1 MAAPPVVQ
9 QGKRWCFTI
18 HATGGDETAL
28 RALYARL
35 GAPDWG
41 VYGGAQLERAPTTGA
56 LHIQGFCV
64 FPGNM
69 RLGGPSSG
77 LKKLHPTAHWARMH
91 GSLESNEEYC
101 SKDDTRE
108 PGSEPRRWGD
118 RPPTNGQGRRT
129 DLDEAVE
136 ALRAA
141 DGSVTARMRA
151 AAAVAPTAV
160 VKFTRGLEFL
170 ARLEASVPKYAWPAP
185 RVWQARLLTLLAVE
199 PDDRHILWFVDE
211 TGGAGKSTFVR
222 KYLSDNPDDAIAL
235 SGKIADMAYAYDSQ
249 RVVFFDVSRT
259 QAEHMDH
266 LYSFAE
272 TLKNGMCNSN
282 KYESKLKV
290 FKPPHVVFFA
300 NMEPAAGKWSADRLR
315 LHRLDWRDVEV
326 VPAAAAPPP
335 PLPPSPTPPLPSQ
348 TLEAGGAGV
357 QPASPPAKRARAGAA
372 RPPSPPLELEDEW
385 LEELLAPRRPMTDG
399 VGDYTYAQPRA

>member
-1 MAAPPVVQ
+1 MAVPPAPQ

-18 HATGGDETAL
+18 HAMGGDEAAL
-28 RALYARL
+28 RALFARM
-35 GAPDWG
+35 APPEWG
-41 VYGGAQLERAPTTGA
+41 VYGGAQLERAPSTGA

-64 FPGNM
+64 FAVNM
-69 RLGGPSSG
+69 RLGGAGSG

-108 PGSEPRRWGD
+108 PGTEPRRWGD

-129 DLDEAVE
+129 DLDDAVE

-141 DGSVTARMRA
+141 TGSVTARMRA
-151 AAAVAPTAV
+151 AASVAPTAV

-170 ARLEASVPKYAWPAP
+170 ARLEAPAPKYAWPAP
-185 RVWQARLLTLLAVE
+185 RVWQARLLDTLAAE

-211 TGGAGKSTFVR
+211 SGGAGKSTFVR
-222 KYLSDNPDDAIAL
+222 KYLSDNAEDAIVL

-282 KYESKLKV
+282 KYESKLKL

-315 LHRLDWRDVEV
+315 LHRLDWRDIQVAAS
-326 VPAAAAPPP
+326 AAADASPSPPP
-335 PLPPSPTPPLPSQ
+335 PSSTLDDVGAGAGARAPSPPP
-348 TLEAGGAGV
+348 
-357 QPASPPAKRARAGAA
+357 KRARAGAA
-372 RPPSPPLELEDEW
+372 RAPSLA
-385 LEELLAPRRPMTDG
+385 LEEEYELGEYPLGPYRPLSDG
-399 VGDYTYAQPRA
+399 VGDYTAYDA